1 MTIAAIE
8 DEARQPR
15 KPRLYM
21 RIETEDFDDFTNSVI
36 ASSVA
41 VALRMLRLTTKNEE
55 PCKTKVRFKETK
67 NSVTM
72 IIEEFC
78 LAITPFGHLH
88 LTGKKVVE
96 RNKPYKAIY
105 EIRLEDQERDSAPPQ
120 RGCSRGAPP

>member
-8 DEARQPR
+8 DEAR
-15 KPRLYM
+15 KPRLYV
-21 RIETEDFDDFTNSVI
+21 RVETEDFDDLTSSII

-41 VALRMLRLTTKNEE
+41 MVFDFLRLTIKNKE

-96 RNKPYKAIY
+96 RNKPYRTVY
-105 EIRLEDQERDSAPPQ
+105 EIRLLREDQERSTPPQ
-120 RGCSRGAPP
+120 RG

>member
-21 RIETEDFDDFTNSVI
+21 RVETEDFDDFINSVI

-41 VALRMLRLTTKNEE
+41 AIFNMLRLTIKNKE

-96 RNKPYKAIY
+96 RNKPYRAIY
-105 EIRLEDQERDSAPPQ
+105 EIRLLREDQERDSAPPQ
-120 RGCSRGAPP
+120 RG